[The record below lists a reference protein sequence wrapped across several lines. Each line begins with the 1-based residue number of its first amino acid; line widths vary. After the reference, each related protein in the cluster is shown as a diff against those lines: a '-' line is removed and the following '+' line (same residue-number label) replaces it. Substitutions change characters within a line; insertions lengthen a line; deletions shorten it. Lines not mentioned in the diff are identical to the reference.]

1 MNEQDI
7 HNASVLVSESM
18 IKRGG
23 GFVRSL
29 GEALQHADPINAA
42 KIKQAFPK
50 YWDEYK
56 VIAVRFNEDE

>member
-1 MNEQDI
+1 MSDQDI
-7 HNASVLVSESM
+7 HNEAVLVSESM

-23 GFVRSL
+23 SFVRSL

-42 KIKQAFPK
+42 KIKQAFPE

-56 VIAVRFNEDE
+56 VLAVRFNEGE